1 MAFLPERRERRN
13 AKLVFAHLVFPNLST
28 VHLPRVPFRQISV
41 LGIDPSFEDLC
52 SCWASANGKGLPR
65 ARPQGCP
72 AQEFH
77 ASLIN
82 EPPSK
87 RILRSEPVCVSA
99 YDAMSPKRRKP
110 VRLPEECIH
119 TIAQTV
125 GVTLTPEVAKL
136 LAPDAEYR
144 LRELIRNAKSYMR
157 HSKRTRLTVQDI
169 SLAHKLHLG
178 STLLGHGQEGPS
190 GFAQVTNG
198 VFVEADSIQALH
210 EIFVKPLPRSNPS
223 TSLKASWIRSNHTP
237 GDKSPQSQ

>member
-1 MAFLPERRERRN
+1 MAFSLGLICLQPGAPTCCYLRCPGSRSTSQIQTSATDFQKEPIGIY
-13 AKLVFAHLVFPNLST
+13 PN
-28 VHLPRVPFRQISV
+28 
-41 LGIDPSFEDLC
+41 
-52 SCWASANGKGLPR
+52 
-65 ARPQGCP
+65 
-72 AQEFH
+72 
-77 ASLIN
+77 
-82 EPPSK
+82 
-87 RILRSEPVCVSA
+87 
-99 YDAMSPKRRKP
+99 DAMSPKRKKP
-110 VRLPEECIH
+110 VRLPEETIH

-178 STLLGHGQEGPS
+178 KTLLGHGQKGPS

-210 EIFVKPLPRSNPS
+210 DIYVKPLPLSSPP
-223 TSLKASWIRSNHTP
+223 TSLKASWIRSNHIP
-237 GDKSPQSQ
+237 GDKSQQSQ